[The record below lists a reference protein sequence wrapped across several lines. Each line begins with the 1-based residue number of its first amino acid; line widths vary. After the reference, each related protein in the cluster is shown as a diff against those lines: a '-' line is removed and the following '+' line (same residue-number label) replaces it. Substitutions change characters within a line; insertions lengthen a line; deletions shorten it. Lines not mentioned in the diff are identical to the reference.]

1 MNDMTREEL
10 EEAIITHAN
19 GQTAKLL
26 KWIVAMVIGGLG
38 SIFAG
43 GVVWNQL
50 NSTVTYHDSAL
61 SDLKPKVYH
70 LETWKERMDATRVT
84 PQEAAALDKRLQRV
98 EDQGQRLENQNT
110 TIMDTL
116 RKIDA
121 KL

>member
-1 MNDMTREEL
+1 MADMTREEM

-19 GQTAKLL
+19 AQTSKLL
-26 KWIVAMVIGGLG
+26 KWIIAMILGGFT
-38 SIFAG
+38 SIFTG

-50 NSTVTYHDSAL
+50 NSTVTHHGAAL
-61 SDLKPKVYH
+61 TDLKPKVYH
-70 LETWKERMDATRVT
+70 LETWKERVDATRVT

-98 EDQGQRLENQNT
+98 EDQGQRLEAQNT
-110 TIMDTL
+110 SIMDTL